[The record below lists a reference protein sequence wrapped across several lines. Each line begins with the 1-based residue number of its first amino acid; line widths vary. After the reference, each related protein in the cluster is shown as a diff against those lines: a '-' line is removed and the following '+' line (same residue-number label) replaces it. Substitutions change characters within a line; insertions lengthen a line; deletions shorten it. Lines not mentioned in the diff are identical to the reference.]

1 MVEDAG
7 LVGFPVTSLVS
18 RAGVDPE
25 RARGLVG
32 AMKVRGAAIEIDGRF
47 QDRDCT
53 VRYAAGGRVAA
64 VATVFRNRASLEA
77 EHRMQQELDRS
88 DDLKVVVDVEGSD

>member
-1 MVEDAG
+1 VAQRQG
-7 LVGFPVTSLVS
+7 QAAT
-18 RAGVDPE
+18 RAIIGE
-25 RARGLVG
+25 RAPFTDVPFFWTHLYDVAISYVGHAERGD
-32 AMKVRGAAIEIDGRF
+32 AIEIDGSF

-77 EHRMQQELDRS
+77 EHRMEQELETARAA
-88 DDLKVVVDVEGSD
+88 